1 MAKKCKKCP
10 FEISFPSYKLI
21 YVFIFPIFDIFF
33 YKIEEKYLKINHE
46 YFTAFL
52 YYLSYLFS
60 FIFIIIMKIINRRR
74 KVEHKEEKI
83 NEEEEEEEEKE
94 EENNENSNIEEN
106 NENSIISGSEDS
118 KGKKTEKNLELS
130 LKRKKRKKNIR
141 KFLFIFI
148 ILLMCAASLS
158 FIHFHSELYFEIRSL
173 GMAYKIPLFF
183 ALSFFLL
190 RYKYYRHHIITL
202 VINSFTLISKY
213 IITTIQSD
221 NGKELILDQIWK
233 LFFFAISYCLIFV
246 CGKYYM
252 NIFYRSPYFL
262 MSSIG
267 LIMSLIL
274 ISIAIIKY
282 LVISESQI
290 FSGFAENFDDTK
302 SFFILLGYI
311 LLKFIYNLGLWITTY
326 YFTPCHTIIS
336 ENILEIEYYF
346 YDFKENEINWIKED
360 YSLNFWFFP
369 IIHFINLF
377 CSLIFNE
384 IIILNFLN
392 LDYYTKIRILER
404 ERFDTSNLLLSKEK
418 AEEDEKLFQKEE
430 DSEIEKIK

>member
-1 MAKKCKKCP
+1 
-10 FEISFPSYKLI
+10 
-21 YVFIFPIFDIFF
+21 
-33 YKIEEKYLKINHE
+33 
-46 YFTAFL
+46 
-52 YYLSYLFS
+52 
-60 FIFIIIMKIINRRR
+60 MKIINRRR
-74 KVEHKEEKI
+74 KVEQKEEKI
-83 NEEEEEEEEKE
+83 DEEEEEEKQ
-94 EENNENSNIEEN
+94 ENNENSNIED
-106 NENSIISGSEDS
+106 ENSIISGSEGS
-118 KGKKTEKNLELS
+118 KGKRTLKSLETS
-130 LKRKKRKKNIR
+130 LIRKKRKKNIR

-158 FIHFHSELYFEIRSL
+158 FIHFRFELYFEIRTL

-183 ALSFFLL
+183 VLSYFILK
-190 RYKYYRHHIITL
+190 YKYYRHHIITL
-202 VINSFTLISKY
+202 VINSVTLISKY

-221 NGKELILDQIWK
+221 NGKELILEQIWK

-262 MSSIG
+262 MLSIG

-290 FSGFAENFDDTK
+290 FSGFAENVHDTK

-311 LLKFIYNLGLWITTY
+311 FLKFIYNLGLWITTY

-336 ENILEIEYYF
+336 ENILEIEYYI
-346 YDFKENEINWIKED
+346 YDFKENQANWIKEN
-360 YSLNFWFFP
+360 YILNIWFFP
-369 IIHFINLF
+369 IIHIINFF

-384 IIILNFLN
+384 IIILKFLN

-404 ERFDTSNLLLSKEK
+404 EQFDTSNLLLSKEK
-418 AEEDEKLFQKEE
+418 AEEDEKLYQKEDE
-430 DSEIEKIK
+430 VEIEKT

>member
-33 YKIEEKYLKINHE
+33 HKLEEKYLKIYYE
-46 YFTAFL
+46 YFKAIL
-52 YYLSYLFS
+52 YYISYLLS
-60 FIFIIIMKIINRRR
+60 FIFIIIMKIINRHR
-74 KVEHKEEKI
+74 KVEQKEEKI
-83 NEEEEEEEEKE
+83 DEEEEEEIV
-94 EENNENSNIEEN
+94 ENKENSNIEEN
-106 NENSIISGSEDS
+106 ENSIISESESS
-118 KGKKTEKNLELS
+118 KGKRTLKSLELS
-130 LKRKKRKKNIR
+130 LMRRKRKTNIR

-148 ILLMCAASLS
+148 ILLMCAASIS
-158 FIHFHSELYFEIRSL
+158 FIHFHYELYFEIRSL

-183 ALSFFLL
+183 ALSSFIL

-202 VINSFTLISKY
+202 VINSVTLIIKY

-221 NGKELILDQIWK
+221 NGKELIIEQIWK
-233 LFFFAISYCLIFV
+233 LFFFGISYCLIFV

-252 NIFYRSPYFL
+252 NIFYKSPYFL
-262 MSSIG
+262 MLSIG

-290 FSGFAENFDDTK
+290 FSGFAENVHDTK

-311 LLKFIYNLGLWITTY
+311 CLKFIYNLGLWITTY

-336 ENILEIEYYF
+336 ENILEIEYYI
-346 YDFKENEINWIKED
+346 YDFKENHANWIKENLT
-360 YSLNFWFFP
+360 LNIWFFP
-369 IIHFINLF
+369 IIHIINFF

-384 IIILNFLN
+384 IIILKFLN

-404 ERFDTSNLLLSKEK
+404 EQFDTSNLLLSKEK
-418 AEEDEKLFQKEE
+418 AEEDEKLYQKEDE
-430 DSEIEKIK
+430 IEIEKTSI